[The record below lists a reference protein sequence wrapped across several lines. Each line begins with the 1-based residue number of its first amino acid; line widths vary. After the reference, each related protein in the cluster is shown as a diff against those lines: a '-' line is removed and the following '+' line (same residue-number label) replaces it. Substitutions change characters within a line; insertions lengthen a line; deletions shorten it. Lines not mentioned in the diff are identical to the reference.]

1 MRFRKF
7 LAVFLLLYFVVFAGL
22 AYAAPANAPK
32 NAPTKAPTT
41 TPTTAPTV
49 AQNVSVTGMRWGRS
63 VDAVTGART
72 VRLVLDLSAPITVDQ
87 FVTSKPNWR
96 IVLTMRGARAD
107 KLKIAPS
114 PDPTVVKG
122 MNLLTSTKDTLH
134 VIIDLPAELTAE
146 QYKVFTLKADPQAKR
161 PFRVVVDIE
170 RPVPITEVKFSS
182 GLRGKLI
189 VLDPGHGG
197 SDPGAIGV
205 RGSYEKKMN
214 LDLSM
219 LVKTI
224 LERAGAR
231 VVMTRATDIDLTPVN
246 ATDRDELRAR
256 ANVANQ
262 RKADIFVS
270 IHHNASPNPDM
281 CGTTTFYYM
290 KSNLDLILAQSLHN
304 AMLRGGGLANQ
315 GVRTANFFVIK
326 NTLMPAA
333 LLEVGFM
340 SNPQEEQTLNSPA
353 FQQKMAL
360 AIVAGI
366 DQYFAQA
373 AKLRGGK

>member
-1 MRFRKF
+1 MRFRKI
-7 LAVFLLLYFVVFAGL
+7 LAVLFLLYLVVSAGV
-22 AYAAPANAPK
+22 AFAAPITAPK
-32 NAPTKAPTT
+32 TAPVKNQTT
-41 TPTTAPTV
+41 TPT
-49 AQNVSVTGMRWGRS
+49 VSPIVSITGMRWGRS

-96 IVLTMRGARAD
+96 IVLTMRGAKAD

-122 MNLLTSTKDTLH
+122 MSLLTSTKDTIH

-146 QYKVFTLKADPQAKR
+146 QYKVFTLKEDLKAKR

-170 RPVPITEVKFSS
+170 KPVPITDVKFSS

-205 RGSYEKKMN
+205 RGSYEKKLN

-231 VVMTRATDIDLTPVN
+231 VVMTRTTDVDLTPVN
-246 ATDRDELRAR
+246 ASDRDELRAR
-256 ANVANQ
+256 ANVANH
-262 RKADIFVS
+262 RKADIFISV
-270 IHHNASPNPDM
+270 HHNASPNPDM

-290 KSNLDLILAQSLHN
+290 KSNLDLVLAQSLHN
-304 AMLRGGGLANQ
+304 AMLKGGGLANQ

-333 LLEVGFM
+333 LLEIGFM

-360 AIVAGI
+360 AIVTGI